1 MSKEA
6 EIRFIIKLDDDN
18 IPKEIF
24 WEASDADFEG
34 KKPCDSIMISIWDKE
49 EKNTLSIDLWTKNM
63 EVGEM
68 NAHFLLT
75 IVKMAETYERAT
87 NNKEIAGMIKRFADD
102 FASKVEELTKK

>member
-1 MSKEA
+1 MSKES
-6 EIRFIIKLDDDN
+6 EIKFSIKLDN
-18 IPKEIF
+18 NNVPEEIF
-24 WEASDADFEG
+24 WEASDSDFEG
-34 KKPCDSIMISIWDKE
+34 KKPCGSIMISIWDRE
-49 EKNTLSIDLWTKNM
+49 EKNTLSIDLWIRKM

-102 FASKVEELTKK
+102 FAKKVGEFTK